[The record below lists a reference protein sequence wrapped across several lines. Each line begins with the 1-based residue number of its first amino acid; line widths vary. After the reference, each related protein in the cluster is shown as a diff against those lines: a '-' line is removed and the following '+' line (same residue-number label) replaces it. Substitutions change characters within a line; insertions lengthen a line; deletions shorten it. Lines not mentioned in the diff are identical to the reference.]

1 MVGYAAANPFAEYV
15 LPNQQWVITLG
26 ITNLF
31 FLIGIPLLGLIRYC
45 YRLLSR
51 EKLQMKSWAA
61 PLITLFVINAFS
73 WASVMSVG
81 FREFKM
87 SSSLSENI
95 PLTVTG
101 DQLELKSIGSVF
113 DNDNDFPL
121 FESFQFDDDKLICN
135 FLELDILQSEG
146 DQFELV
152 QRNQARGN
160 TISEARALARE
171 LPLQGT
177 VVDSVLNI
185 NTSFVVPKGSKFRA
199 QTIKLTLK
207 VPKGKS
213 IKINDD
219 LARSVHH
226 IDLKDRH
233 VGPWRWQNETWT
245 MEEDGLVCS
254 DCDGYA
260 KEENNDLTYTNFSKV
275 NIDGMMKVEIEKGD
289 QYKVRVTGKE
299 AYTKKVEVNQMGET
313 LHISTDLNRTGSPI
327 RVFLTMPKLE
337 ALSVENTDDVK
348 INGFE
353 EKRMSIRNNGRH
365 DIKAYVIVDTLTV
378 KQEGRNEL
386 DIRGKGKFI
395 KVDMDGRTKLDA
407 EHFAVNNAVV
417 DLRIG
422 SHSSAKMSVTDTLK
436 RMGDIGAIRFDGDP
450 VVVDNR

>member
-15 LPNQQWVITLG
+15 LPNQQWIITLG

-51 EKLQMKSWAA
+51 DKLQMKSWAA

-95 PLTVTG
+95 PLNVTG
-101 DQLELKSIGSVF
+101 DQLELKSIGEVF
-113 DNDNDFPL
+113 DHDQDFPL

-135 FLELDILQSEG
+135 FLELDILQSES
-146 DQFELV
+146 DQFELI

-171 LPLQGT
+171 LPIQGSL
-177 VVDSVLNI
+177 VDSVLNI
-185 NTSFVVPKGSKFRA
+185 NTSYVVPKGSKFRA

-213 IKINDD
+213 VKINND
-219 LARSVHH
+219 LARTVHH

-233 VGPWRWQNETWT
+233 VGPWRWGNETWT
-245 MEEDGLVCS
+245 MEEDGLVCN
-254 DCDGYA
+254 DCDGHA
-260 KEENNDLTYTNFSKV
+260 KEENNDLTYSNFSKV

-289 QYKVRVTGKE
+289 KFQVRITGKE
-299 AYTKKVEVNQMGET
+299 AYTRKVEVDQMGEM
-313 LHISTDLNRTGSPI
+313 LNISTDLNRTGSPI
-327 RVFLTMPKLE
+327 RVYLTMPKLE
-337 ALSVENTDDVK
+337 SLSVENTDDVK
-348 INGFE
+348 ISGFE

-365 DIKAYVIVDTLTV
+365 DIKAYVNVDTLTV

-386 DIRGKGKFI
+386 DIRGNGKFI
-395 KVDMDGRTKLDA
+395 KADLDGRTKLDA

-450 VVVDNR
+450 VVVDNE